1 MRNLESKSERILDAA
16 LPVFCQYGYRKT
28 SMQDI
33 ASAAGMSRAA
43 LYLLFSNKEDI
54 FRAGSIRAHQQSMA
68 AVDAA
73 LVAPAGTFER
83 IHAALQAFSSGLMAE
98 IAASPHGS
106 ELFDASIELV
116 GDVVKQAREDLTARL
131 ADTLRDAESRGEI
144 SLPLAD
150 TTPEHVATLLLAT
163 LDGMKHVSGSAGI
176 TVADGIGLQLRL
188 LGLSPDTAQPDPNGN
203 STGRA

>member
-1 MRNLESKSERILDAA
+1 MSLTDAKTDRILDAA

-33 ASAAGMSRAA
+33 ATAAGISRAA
-43 LYLLFSNKEDI
+43 LYLKFSSKDDV

-73 LVAPAGTFER
+73 LVAPTGTFER

-98 IAASPHGS
+98 IAASPRGS

-116 GDVVKQAREDLTARL
+116 GDVVQQAREDLTARL
-131 ADTLRDAESRGEI
+131 ANTLREAESTGEI
-144 SLPLAD
+144 SLSLAD

-163 LDGMKHVSGSAGI
+163 LDGLKHAQATDDPTLGGLA
-176 TVADGIGLQLRL
+176 LQLRL
-188 LGLSPDTAQPDPNGN
+188 IQRCTATHPAHNGS
-203 STGRA
+203 STGRE

>member
-1 MRNLESKSERILDAA
+1 MSLTDAKTDRILDAA

-33 ASAAGMSRAA
+33 ATAAGISRAA
-43 LYLLFSNKEDI
+43 LYLKFSSKDEL
-54 FRAGSIRAHQQSMA
+54 FRAGSIHAHQQSMA

-98 IAASPHGS
+98 IAASPRGS

-116 GDVVKQAREDLTARL
+116 GDVVQQAREDLTARL
-131 ADTLRDAESRGEI
+131 ANTLREAEPTGEI
-144 SLPLAD
+144 SLSLAD

-163 LDGMKHVSGSAGI
+163 LDGLKHAQATDDPTLGGLA
-176 TVADGIGLQLRL
+176 LQLRL
-188 LGLSPDTAQPDPNGN
+188 IQRCTAAHPAHNGS
-203 STGRA
+203 STGRE

>member
-1 MRNLESKSERILDAA
+1 MSLTDAKTDRILDAA

-33 ASAAGMSRAA
+33 ATAASISRAA
-43 LYLLFSNKEDI
+43 LYLKFSSKDNV

-98 IAASPHGS
+98 IAASPRGS

-116 GDVVKQAREDLTARL
+116 GDVVQQAREDLTARL
-131 ADTLRDAESRGEI
+131 ANTLREAESTGEI
-144 SLPLAD
+144 SLSLAD

-163 LDGMKHVSGSAGI
+163 LDGLKHAQATDDPTLGGLA
-176 TVADGIGLQLRL
+176 LQLRL
-188 LGLSPDTAQPDPNGN
+188 IQRCTAAHPAHNGS
-203 STGRA
+203 STGRE

>member
-1 MRNLESKSERILDAA
+1 MSLTDAKTDRILDAA

-33 ASAAGMSRAA
+33 ATAAGISRAA
-43 LYLLFSNKEDI
+43 LYLKFSSKDDV

-98 IAASPHGS
+98 IAASPRGS

-116 GDVVKQAREDLTARL
+116 GDVVQQAREDLTARL
-131 ADTLRDAESRGEI
+131 ANTLREAESTGEI
-144 SLPLAD
+144 SLSLAD

-163 LDGMKHVSGSAGI
+163 LDGLKHAQATDDPTLGGLA
-176 TVADGIGLQLRL
+176 LQLRL
-188 LGLSPDTAQPDPNGN
+188 IQRCTATHPAHNGS
-203 STGRA
+203 STGRE

>member
-1 MRNLESKSERILDAA
+1 MSLTDAKTDRILDAA

-33 ASAAGMSRAA
+33 ATAAGISRAA
-43 LYLLFSNKEDI
+43 LYLKFSSKDDV
-54 FRAGSIRAHQQSMA
+54 FRAGSIRAHQQAMA

-98 IAASPHGS
+98 IAASPRGS

-116 GDVVKQAREDLTARL
+116 GDVVQQAREDLTARL
-131 ADTLRDAESRGEI
+131 ANTLREAESTGEI
-144 SLPLAD
+144 SLSLAD

-163 LDGMKHVSGSAGI
+163 LDGLKHAQATDDPTLGGLA
-176 TVADGIGLQLRL
+176 LQLRL
-188 LGLSPDTAQPDPNGN
+188 IQRCTAAHPAHNGS
-203 STGRA
+203 STGRE

>member
-1 MRNLESKSERILDAA
+1 MSPTDAKTDRILDAA

-33 ASAAGMSRAA
+33 ATAAGISRAA
-43 LYLLFSNKEDI
+43 LYLKFSSKDDV

-83 IHAALQAFSSGLMAE
+83 IHAALEAFSSGLMAE

-116 GDVVKQAREDLTARL
+116 GDVVQQAREDLTVRL
-131 ADTLRDAESRGEI
+131 ANTLREAESTGEI
-144 SLPLAD
+144 SLSLAD

-163 LDGMKHVSGSAGI
+163 LDGLKHAQATDDPTLGGLA
-176 TVADGIGLQLRL
+176 LQLRL
-188 LGLSPDTAQPDPNGN
+188 IQRCTAARPAYNGS
-203 STGRA
+203 STGRE

>member
-1 MRNLESKSERILDAA
+1 MSLTDAKTDRILDAA

-33 ASAAGMSRAA
+33 ATAAGISRAA
-43 LYLLFSNKEDI
+43 LYLKFSSKDDV

-98 IAASPHGS
+98 IAASPRGS

-116 GDVVKQAREDLTARL
+116 GDVVQQAREDLTARL
-131 ADTLRDAESRGEI
+131 ANTLREAESNGEI
-144 SLPLAD
+144 SLSLAD

-163 LDGMKHVSGSAGI
+163 LDGLKHAQATDDPTLGGLA
-176 TVADGIGLQLRL
+176 LQLRL
-188 LGLSPDTAQPDPNGN
+188 IQRCTAAHPAHNGS
-203 STGRA
+203 STGRE

>member
-1 MRNLESKSERILDAA
+1 MSLTDAKTDRILDAA

-33 ASAAGMSRAA
+33 ATAAGISRAA
-43 LYLLFSNKEDI
+43 LYLKFSSKDDV

-116 GDVVKQAREDLTARL
+116 GDVVQQAREDLTARL
-131 ADTLRDAESRGEI
+131 ANTLREAESTGEI
-144 SLPLAD
+144 SLSLAD

-163 LDGMKHVSGSAGI
+163 LDGLKHAQATDDPTLGGLA
-176 TVADGIGLQLRL
+176 LQLRL
-188 LGLSPDTAQPDPNGN
+188 IQRCTAARPAHNGS
-203 STGRA
+203 STGRE

>member
-1 MRNLESKSERILDAA
+1 MSLTDAKTDRILDAA

-33 ASAAGMSRAA
+33 ATAASISRAA
-43 LYLLFSNKEDI
+43 LYLKFSSKDDV

-98 IAASPHGS
+98 IAASPRGS

-116 GDVVKQAREDLTARL
+116 GDVVQQAREDLTARL
-131 ADTLRDAESRGEI
+131 ANTLREAESTGEI
-144 SLPLAD
+144 SLSLAD

-163 LDGMKHVSGSAGI
+163 LDGLKHAQATDDPTLGGLA
-176 TVADGIGLQLRL
+176 LQLRL
-188 LGLSPDTAQPDPNGN
+188 IQRCTAAHPAHNGS
-203 STGRA
+203 STGRE

>member
-1 MRNLESKSERILDAA
+1 MSLTDAKTDRILDAA

-33 ASAAGMSRAA
+33 ATAAGISRAA
-43 LYLLFSNKEDI
+43 LYLKFSSKDDV

-98 IAASPHGS
+98 IAASPRGS

-116 GDVVKQAREDLTARL
+116 GDVVQQAREDLTARL
-131 ADTLRDAESRGEI
+131 ANTLREAESTGEI
-144 SLPLAD
+144 SLSLAD

-163 LDGMKHVSGSAGI
+163 LDGLKHAQATDDPTLGGLA
-176 TVADGIGLQLRL
+176 LQLRL
-188 LGLSPDTAQPDPNGN
+188 IQRCTAAHPAHNGS
-203 STGRA
+203 STGRE